1 MNVGIV
7 VEGPSDGA
15 TYPTLLR
22 RIRGDIELL
31 QVRECRG
38 KSRLKNVFLGFL
50 KEFDR
55 NHAWGIN
62 ASFVIRD
69 SDCKPPQQIENELRG
84 TLRDSGFNP
93 HFPVDFFAARCQL
106 ETWLLADESAINHI
120 SQRRGKN
127 KQVGPV
133 EIKYEADVNAKG
145 YFREQLFKAGLPI
158 DPKVYQEIA
167 EVADFDRIGRR
178 CPYFQQFIHRIRAY

>member
-15 TYPTLLR
+15 TYPALLR
-22 RIRGDIELL
+22 RMRDDIELL

-38 KSRLKNVFLGFL
+38 KSRLKRVFIGFL

-62 ASFVIRD
+62 AGFVIRD
-69 SDCKPPQQIENELRG
+69 SDCKPPQQIEDELRG
-84 TLRDSGFNP
+84 ALRDSGFNP

-106 ETWLLADESAINHI
+106 ETWLLADEGAITHV
-120 SQRRGKN
+120 SQVRGKN
-127 KQVGPV
+127 KQVRPV
-133 EIKYEADVNAKG
+133 EIQFEADNKAKT
-145 YFREQLFKAGLPI
+145 YFREQLLKAGLPI
-158 DPKVYQEIA
+158 DPKVYREIA
-167 EVADFDRIGRR
+167 EVADFERIGNR
-178 CPYFQQFIHRIRAY
+178 CPYFQQFVRRIRAY